1 MYLYHEQFSMNH
13 DFPLVEAPKKVLVI
27 ASTGRCGSH
36 MLGHALHAT
45 GKFGFPL
52 EYANPGNIAQWQE
65 RLGTNSALETLKEIQ
80 KIRTSS
86 NGVFGI
92 KIHYPHIAQF
102 GGFRNLLEFFPG
114 AYFVLLTRKDVLK
127 QAVSLS
133 IASQTGVWI
142 AGQKSVTDSPRYS
155 FDHIDSCLRET
166 ILNNASWRYA
176 LAASGCK
183 HLELDFAAVRQNIA
197 ETVENIADFMNV
209 KIETSNVPKQQL
221 TEKQSNRINEEWT
234 RRFVTEFKKSSEL
247 IRKQKKRFGTQVF
260 NKIRKK
266 WRLWANS

>member
-1 MYLYHEQFSMNH
+1 
-13 DFPLVEAPKKVLVI
+13 
-27 ASTGRCGSH
+27 

-45 GKFGFPL
+45 GQFGFPL

-65 RLGTNSALETLKEIQ
+65 RLGTKDVPGTLREIQ

-102 GGFRNLLEFFPG
+102 GGFEHLLEFFPG
-114 AYFVLLTRKDVLK
+114 AYFVLLTRKDVLR

-142 AGQKSVTDSPRYS
+142 AGQKPVTDNPRYS

-166 ILNNASWRYA
+166 LLNNASWRYT

-183 HLELDFAAVRQNIA
+183 YLEVDFSSVRQNIRGA
-197 ETVENIADFMNV
+197 VENIARFMDLE
-209 KIETSNVPKQQL
+209 IEPSSIPKQQV
-221 TEKQSNRINEEWT
+221 TERQSNRINEEWT
-234 RRFVTEFKKSSEL
+234 NRFVADFNRASELLTEQKKSFTT
-247 IRKQKKRFGTQVF
+247 RAMK
-260 NKIRKK
+260 KIR
-266 WRLWANS
+266 RALSLRANR